1 MRKATKYL
9 AIGALVVGA
18 FMFWVFGDDS
28 TETIDNMNQSA
39 GAHDESDYYTL
50 TLDDESEVDIL
61 VPYCI
66 SSGRV
71 KNLRDEREHDIFA
84 SIYAYDH
91 DDDVYLSDIPDD
103 DLTVRELLEAPYAVG
118 TLFNFSLN
126 VLNTDGAGQIV
137 GELQGCDDSIGDL
150 VTVDSTYLD
159 DTDSLSEGD
168 IMSFDAVYAGLDTT
182 SDPLFIGLDME

>member
-1 MRKATKYL
+1 MRKVTKYL

-28 TETIDNMNQSA
+28 TENMDKSA
-39 GAHDESDYYTL
+39 GAHDESYYYTL

-150 VTVDSTYLD
+150 VTVDSTYLE

-182 SDPLFIGLDME
+182 SDPLFIGLGME

>member
-1 MRKATKYL
+1 MRKTTKYL

-18 FMFWVFGDDS
+18 FMFWVFGGDS
-28 TETIDNMNQSA
+28 EEAVNNMDQTA
-39 GAHDESDYYTL
+39 GAYDESDYYTL
-50 TLDDESEVDIL
+50 TLEDESEVDIL

-71 KNLRDEREHDIFA
+71 KNLRDERAHDIFA

-91 DDDVYLSDIPDD
+91 EDVYLSDIPDD
-103 DLTVRELLEAPYAVG
+103 DLTVRELLEAPYAIG

-182 SDPLFIGLDME
+182 SDPLFIGLSME

>member
-61 VPYCI
+61 VPI
-66 SSGRV
+66 SISKGMVR
-71 KNLRDEREHDIFA
+71 NLRDEREHDIFA
-84 SIYAYDH
+84 SIYAYDN
-91 DDDVYLSDIPDD
+91 DDDVYLMDIPDD
-103 DLTVRELLEAPYAVG
+103 EETFSDILDAPYSAG
-118 TLFNFSLN
+118 TLFNFTL
-126 VLNTDGAGQIV
+126 
-137 GELQGCDDSIGDL
+137 ELMSG
-150 VTVDSTYLD
+150 VDSVGLLAGEVVGD
-159 DTDSLSEGD
+159 NSIDSYMIVDASYLSEDVYDLNEGD
-168 IMSFDAVYAGLDTT
+168 VVSFDVVYAGLKE
-182 SDPLFIGLDME
+182 SSPLFIGLGME

>member
-1 MRKATKYL
+1 MRKTTKYL
-9 AIGALVVGA
+9 TIGALVVGA
-18 FMFWVFGDDS
+18 FMFWLLGDDS
-28 TETIDNMNQSA
+28 TENMSDPTV
-39 GAHDESDYYTL
+39 GAYDESDYYTL

-91 DDDVYLSDIPDD
+91 EDVYLSDIPDD

-126 VLNTDGAGQIV
+126 VLNTDAAGQIV

-182 SDPLFIGLDME
+182 SDPLFIGLSME